1 MGNLAQQEPSPRKG
15 QKTPGFGSKRSKKTS
30 KTPLSTLE
38 CSSCHTYQGPLPA
51 TQWSSPKET
60 SCVLFERRAEKLRPQ
75 SLPPL
80 QALFLLSE
88 LRESLPNE
96 LICLSGS
103 GDKSKEEN

>member
-1 MGNLAQQEPSPRKG
+1 MLPVLVPS
-15 QKTPGFGSKRSKKTS
+15 F
-30 KTPLSTLE
+30 
-38 CSSCHTYQGPLPA
+38 
-51 TQWSSPKET
+51 
-60 SCVLFERRAEKLRPQ
+60 
-75 SLPPL
+75 